1 MGKLI
6 FRVYTIANLSDII
19 KQFSYQKSIN
29 LMKKNLFRGS
39 LFTVGASLWWGVIGV
54 LYFKFVSFASPLEL
68 TIHRTIWT
76 ALLLVITT
84 SYYSKWSEFNKVIN
98 KRINIFILLITGLL
112 ISINWFTWLYAVKTN
127 KLLDGA
133 LGYYIFPILS
143 VFFGIIFL
151 KEKYNKNQIISIL
164 LVVLALIYMLFKLGE
179 FPWIGII
186 VAVTFSLYGLIRK
199 KVKVSSDIGLLIET
213 LLISPIAI
221 GFFIFLLK
229 YDANIFSIN
238 EPLLSFYLFWAGLM
252 TLIPLFWYT
261 KGFSL
266 IGIGPAS
273 MIFFL
278 TPTAQF
284 FLGLYY
290 FNEPLILDKLISF
303 IFIWIAVIIYLNE
316 LRKE

>member
-1 MGKLI
+1 
-6 FRVYTIANLSDII
+6 
-19 KQFSYQKSIN
+19 
-29 LMKKNLFRGS
+29 MKKNLFKGS
-39 LFTVGASLWWGVIGV
+39 LFTVGASLWWGIIGV
-54 LYFKFVSFASPLEL
+54 LYFKFVSFASALEL
-68 TIHRTIWT
+68 AIHRTIWT

-84 SYYSKWSEFNKVIN
+84 SYFSKWSEFNKIIN
-98 KRINIFILLITGLL
+98 KKINILIFLITGIL
-112 ISINWFTWLYAVKTN
+112 ISINWFTWLYAVKSN
-127 KLLDGA
+127 NLLDSA

-151 KEKYNKNQIISIL
+151 KEKYNRNKIISVL
-164 LVVLALIYMLFKLGE
+164 LVSIALIYLVINLGKI
-179 FPWIGII
+179 PWIGIT
-186 VAVTFSLYGLIRK
+186 VAVSFSLYALIRK
-199 KVKVSSDIGLLIET
+199 KVKVSSDIGLMIET

-221 GFFIFLLK
+221 GLFIILIK
-229 YDANIFSIN
+229 NNTNIFSLN
-238 EPLLSFYLFWAGLM
+238 EPVLSFYLFWAGLM

-261 KGFSL
+261 KGFEL

-290 FNEPLILDKLISF
+290 FNEPLVFDKLISF
-303 IFIWIAVIIYLNE
+303 VFIWAAVIIYLNE

>member
-1 MGKLI
+1 
-6 FRVYTIANLSDII
+6 
-19 KQFSYQKSIN
+19 
-29 LMKKNLFRGS
+29 MKKKLFKGS

-54 LYFKFVSFASPLEL
+54 LYFKFVSFASALEL

-76 ALLLVITT
+76 ALLLIITT
-84 SYYSKWSEFNKVIN
+84 SYYSKWSKFNKIIM
-98 KRINIFILLITGLL
+98 KRVNIFIFFITGLL
-112 ISINWFTWLYAVKTN
+112 ISINWITWLYAVKTKN
-127 KLLDGA
+127 LLDAA

-151 KEKYNKNQIISIL
+151 KEKYNRNKIIAVL
-164 LVVLALIYMLFKLGE
+164 LVIAALFYLLLKLGE
-179 FPWIGII
+179 VPWIGIT

-199 KVKVSSDIGLLIET
+199 KIEVSSDIGLLIET
-213 LLISPIAI
+213 LLISPLAI
-221 GFFIFLLK
+221 GLFLFLIK
-229 YDANIFSIN
+229 NNANIFSIN
-238 EPLLSFYLFWAGLM
+238 EPLLSFYLFWAGLI

-261 KGFSL
+261 KGFKL

-273 MIFFL
+273 MVFFL

-303 IFIWIAVIIYLNE
+303 AFIWIAVIIYLNE

>member
-1 MGKLI
+1 
-6 FRVYTIANLSDII
+6 
-19 KQFSYQKSIN
+19 
-29 LMKKNLFRGS
+29 MKKNYLVGGS
-39 LFTVGASLWWGVIGV
+39 FTILASLWWGVIGV
-54 LYFKFVSFASPLEL
+54 LYFKFVSFASALEL

-76 ALLLVITT
+76 SLLLVITT
-84 SYYSKWSEFNKVIN
+84 SYFSKWNEFYKIIN
-98 KRINIFILLITGLL
+98 NRINIFILFFTGLL
-112 ISINWFTWLYAVKTN
+112 VSINWFTWLYAVKTN
-127 KLLDGA
+127 NLLDSA

-151 KEKYNKNQIISIL
+151 KEKYNRNKIVSVL
-164 LVVLALIYMLFKLGE
+164 LVVGALIYLLFKLGE
-179 FPWIGII
+179 IPWIGII

-199 KVKVSSDIGLLIET
+199 KIKVSSDIGLLIET

-221 GFFIFLLK
+221 VLFIFLIK
-229 YDANIFSIN
+229 NSMNIFSLA
-238 EPLLSFYLFWAGLM
+238 EPLLSFYMFWAGLI

-261 KGFSL
+261 KGFQL

-278 TPTAQF
+278 TPTSQF
-284 FLGLYY
+284 FLGLFY
-290 FNEPLILDKLISF
+290 FNEPLIIDKLVSF

>member
-1 MGKLI
+1 
-6 FRVYTIANLSDII
+6 
-19 KQFSYQKSIN
+19 
-29 LMKKNLFRGS
+29 MKKSLFKGS
-39 LFTVGASLWWGVIGV
+39 LFTVGASLWWGLIGV
-54 LYFKFVSFASPLEL
+54 LYFKFVSYASALEL

-84 SYYSKWSEFNKVIN
+84 SHYSKWSEFFKIIN
-98 KRINIFILLITGLL
+98 KKANIFILLITGLL
-112 ISINWFTWLYAVKTN
+112 VSINWFTWLYAVKTN
-127 KLLDGA
+127 KLLDSA

-143 VFFGIIFL
+143 VFFGVIFL
-151 KEKYNKNQIISIL
+151 KEKYNRNKILSVL
-164 LVVLALIYMLFKLGE
+164 LVLLALIYLLFKLGE
-179 FPWIGII
+179 IPWIGIT

-199 KVKVSSDIGLLIET
+199 KIKVSSDIGLLIET
-213 LLISPIAI
+213 LLISPIAL
-221 GFFIFLLK
+221 GLFIFLIK
-229 YDANIFSIN
+229 NNTNIFSIN
-238 EPLLSFYLFWAGLM
+238 EPVLSFYLFWAGLM

-261 KGFSL
+261 KGFEL

-303 IFIWIAVIIYLNE
+303 IIIWIAVIVYLNE

>member
-1 MGKLI
+1 
-6 FRVYTIANLSDII
+6 
-19 KQFSYQKSIN
+19 
-29 LMKKNLFRGS
+29 MKKNLYKGS
-39 LFTVGASLWWGVIGV
+39 LFTIGASIWWGVIGV
-54 LYFKFVSFASPLEL
+54 LYFKFVSYASALEL
-68 TIHRTIWT
+68 AIHRTIWT
-76 ALLLVITT
+76 AFLLVITT
-84 SYYSKWSEFNKVIN
+84 SYYSKWSEFKKIIN
-98 KRINIFILLITGLL
+98 KKINIFIFFITGIL
-112 ISINWFTWLYAVKTN
+112 ISINWFTWLYAVKTDN
-127 KLLDGA
+127 LLDSA

-151 KEKYNKNQIISIL
+151 KEKYNKNKIISII
-164 LVVLALIYMLFKLGE
+164 LVIVALVYLITKLGE
-179 FPWIGII
+179 IPWIGIT
-186 VAVTFSLYGLIRK
+186 VAVTFSIYGLIRK

-221 GFFIFLLK
+221 ALFVFLIK
-229 YDANIFSIN
+229 NNVNIFSLEKPI
-238 EPLLSFYLFWAGLM
+238 LSFYLFWAGLM

-261 KGFSL
+261 KGFEL

-284 FLGLYY
+284 FLGLFY
-290 FNEPLILDKLISF
+290 FNELLIIDKLISF